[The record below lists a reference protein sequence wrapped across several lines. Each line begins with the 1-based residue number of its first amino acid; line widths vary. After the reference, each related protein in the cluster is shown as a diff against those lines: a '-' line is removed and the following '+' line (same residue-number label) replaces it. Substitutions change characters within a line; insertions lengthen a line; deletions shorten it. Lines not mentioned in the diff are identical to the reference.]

1 MEATL
6 QIFIKALNNFLK
18 QTEYKEYK
26 VSDRQFVYLLANK
39 SVVSVLI
46 RKDLGKNHIIVEEIF
61 DTDAEKSELEYF
73 CKKYYTEWVTFFRFD
88 GTIMQQRAF
97 KGVPQFETIL
107 KKIPELELEKRYNEW
122 PGIKT
127 EFIVYKLE
135 ESNKKGYALIKAQMF
150 EKVINPDDI
159 ETRLIEYIIES
170 IDKESFTKEG
180 YLIHNGFIDIIF
192 DKEFVEIIQ
201 NRYLNQIK
209 DSEKNIRYQ
218 IPDLIKY
225 TIEDY
230 TKEKNSID
238 IFNKVHNKKFIR
250 QEMTQGKP
258 VYKPEIQHILPKFKD
273 RNKEYCYVLVEYL
286 DNPEKPLYY
295 ISEDFEIKVGDI
307 VLVGFAGYERLGRIV
322 SVEKYDILDVPYP
335 ITKTRKVI
343 SKIED
348 FAQLKEYGVPIPEEF
363 LEDIEDDDI
372 EEFEEDMEELS
383 EHINQTKEAYHVI
396 KVTTKTKQSADEI
409 TTDLYK
415 KHLIASSKL
424 TITESTYIWRNTP
437 IIEERYK
444 LEMISRGDKL
454 SQLKYVL
461 EELNDRKNSK
471 IFGAEMNNIPNYMK
485 EQINQ
490 YLDVKSN
497 GEK

>member
-1 MEATL
+1 
-6 QIFIKALNNFLK
+6 
-18 QTEYKEYK
+18 
-26 VSDRQFVYLLANK
+26 
-39 SVVSVLI
+39 
-46 RKDLGKNHIIVEEIF
+46 
-61 DTDAEKSELEYF
+61 
-73 CKKYYTEWVTFFRFD
+73 
-88 GTIMQQRAF
+88 
-97 KGVPQFETIL
+97 
-107 KKIPELELEKRYNEW
+107 
-122 PGIKT
+122 
-127 EFIVYKLE
+127 
-135 ESNKKGYALIKAQMF
+135 
-150 EKVINPDDI
+150 
-159 ETRLIEYIIES
+159 
-170 IDKESFTKEG
+170 
-180 YLIHNGFIDIIF
+180 
-192 DKEFVEIIQ
+192 
-201 NRYLNQIK
+201 
-209 DSEKNIRYQ
+209 
-218 IPDLIKY
+218 
-225 TIEDY
+225 
-230 TKEKNSID
+230 
-238 IFNKVHNKKFIR
+238 
-250 QEMTQGKP
+250 MTQGKP

-409 TTDLYK
+409 TIALYK

-437 IIEERYK
+437 ITEERYK

>member
-73 CKKYYTEWVTFFRFD
+73 CKKYYTEWVTFFSFD

-127 EFIVYKLE
+127 E
-135 ESNKKGYALIKAQMF
+135 
-150 EKVINPDDI
+150 
-159 ETRLIEYIIES
+159 
-170 IDKESFTKEG
+170 
-180 YLIHNGFIDIIF
+180 FIDIIF

-307 VLVGFAGYERLGRIV
+307 VLVGFAGYERLGRII

-409 TTDLYK
+409 TIALYK

-437 IIEERYK
+437 ITEERYK